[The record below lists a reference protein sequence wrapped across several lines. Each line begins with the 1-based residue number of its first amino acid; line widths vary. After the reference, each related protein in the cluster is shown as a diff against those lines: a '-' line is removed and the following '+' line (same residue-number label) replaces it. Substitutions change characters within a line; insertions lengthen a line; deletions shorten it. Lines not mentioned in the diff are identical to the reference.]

1 MAIIIGELS
10 EEAKRNVARTIKEG
24 IEAGTIDLS
33 PEKLAWA
40 REEKARILKR
50 AAEIREKALEKERK
64 EKERLAMQFK
74 EQTKEVAG

>member
-10 EEAKRNVARTIKEG
+10 EQAKANLIRTVKAG

-40 REEKARILKR
+40 RKEKERILKR